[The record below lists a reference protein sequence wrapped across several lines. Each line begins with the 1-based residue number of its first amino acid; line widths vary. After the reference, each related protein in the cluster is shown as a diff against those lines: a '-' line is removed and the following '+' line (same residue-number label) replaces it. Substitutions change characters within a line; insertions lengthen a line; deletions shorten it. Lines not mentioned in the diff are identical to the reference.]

1 MHTQLENIRLFFDHS
16 GIKVIIKIK
25 SQISTS
31 KVKFFLK
38 RALYQSF
45 LVTLTPLNL
54 LCRGNENKAN
64 FLHFTFLS
72 TFSKIVTE
80 KINIF
85 EY

>member
-1 MHTQLENIRLFFDHS
+1 VHTQLENIRLFFEHS
-16 GIKVIIKIK
+16 GIKIK

-54 LCRGNENKAN
+54 LCRENENKAS
-64 FLHFTFLS
+64 FTFYISLD
-72 TFSKIVTE
+72 FSKTVTE

>member
-1 MHTQLENIRLFFDHS
+1 MHTQLENIRLFFEHS
-16 GIKVIIKIK
+16 GIKIK

-54 LCRGNENKAN
+54 LCRGNENKAS

-72 TFSKIVTE
+72 TLVKQ
-80 KINIF
+80 
-85 EY
+85 